1 MMSTFFSKDGDHT
14 PPSVQPRQGLLL
26 ALLFAF
32 QCFAGTAWAES
43 YIYLTNNTM
52 DTLSLETI
60 QSGYTNITAGKEW
73 EQLVTTVAPL
83 QTVKFLRFNRDEG
96 IKWGKDY
103 YFDTIVQGQNTDLI
117 LSQALRG
124 TMTFSKMWLT
134 AQENPW
140 YYDRDIHRIALDF
153 DGKPST
159 LAFRSQVARASGDD
173 IYYVIHNEWK
183 PETPSADRNTFKVLT
198 YNTWA
203 LLPGIEAKNTHNRLD
218 TIAEYMTGYDAVVF
232 EEVFDP
238 IETAIFR
245 DKIKAHYPYLT
256 EIPWKFGKILTGG
269 SFIASK
275 WPIKRQDSAVYSAC
289 RNEGCLAAK
298 GMNYAEINKQGK
310 TYHLFGTHTHAYTT
324 AEDIAVR
331 FAQLNELKAF
341 IDSKN
346 IPSEEPVMIA
356 GDFNVDKNHFHQ
368 EHEDFLTV
376 MDATEPMAVG
386 DYPDSYAGPVNVY
399 ADDQY
404 TEYLDYVLYSN
415 THQTPAS
422 SWNKLLTP
430 RSIEDKHWGS
440 WDLSDHFPVAAE
452 FVFTE

>member
-1 MMSTFFSKDGDHT
+1 MSTFFTRDGKRTQPSSHT
-14 PPSVQPRQGLLL
+14 RRGLLFT
-26 ALLFAF
+26 LLLAF
-32 QCFAGTAWAES
+32 QCFAGAAWAES

-52 DTLSLETI
+52 ETLSLETL
-60 QSGYTNITAGKEW
+60 QSGHDNITHGDEW
-73 EQLVTTVAPL
+73 EQLETTVAPL
-83 QTVKFLRFNRDEG
+83 QTVKFLRFNRDDG

-103 YFDTIVQGQNTDLI
+103 YFDTIVQGQNTDLV

-134 AQENPW
+134 AQEDPW
-140 YYDRDIHRIALDF
+140 YYDRNIHRIALDF
-153 DGKPST
+153 DGKQST

-173 IYYVIHNEWK
+173 IYYVIHNEWQAEQ
-183 PETPSADRNTFKVLT
+183 PTDDRNTFKVLT

-218 TIAEYMTGYDAVVF
+218 TIADYVTGYDAIVF
-232 EEVFDP
+232 QEVFDP
-238 IETAIFR
+238 IQTAIFR
-245 DKIKAHYPYLT
+245 DKIKAQYPYLT
-256 EIPWKFGKILTGG
+256 DIPWKFGKILTGG

-275 WPIKRQDSAVYSAC
+275 WPIEAHDDAVYSAC
-289 RNEGCLAAK
+289 RKDGCLAAK
-298 GMNYAEINKQGK
+298 GMNYAKINKQGK

-324 AEDIAVR
+324 QEDIDVR

-341 IDSKN
+341 IDAKN
-346 IPSEEPVMIA
+346 IPGDEPVIMA
-356 GDFNVDKNHFHQ
+356 GDFNVDKNHFPQ
-368 EHEDFLTV
+368 EHYDFLNV

-399 ADDQY
+399 AEDQY

-415 THQTPAS
+415 AHQAPVT

-430 RSIEDKHWGS
+430 RSIEAKHWGS

-452 FVFTE
+452 FVFAD